1 MTSFRMTQGAAV
13 AALAFVIAAPAD
25 AQSRSQAA
33 NYQAGYGNA
42 RQATA
47 QNSTGSTRDSNG
59 NRIIVDGI
67 IQSGAS
73 GYSRQSGGVSSS
85 YSGVGGQGGYTGGST
100 AIGNNL
106 NVVVQGNRNT
116 VIVNSTQN
124 NSGNVTAGTTVNGT
138 PRAQ

>member
-1 MTSFRMTQGAAV
+1 MTSIRMTQGAAV
-13 AALAFVIAAPAD
+13 AALALVVAAPAD

-42 RQATA
+42 RQATT
-47 QNSTGSTRDSNG
+47 QNATGSTRDANG

-67 IQSGAS
+67 IQNGAS
-73 GYSRQSGGVSSS
+73 SYTRQSGGVSSS

-124 NSGNVTAGTTVNGT
+124 NSGTVTAGTNVTGT

>member
-1 MTSFRMTQGAAV
+1 MNSSRMIQGTAV
-13 AALAFVIAAPAD
+13 VAIAIIIAAPAL
-25 AQSRSQAA
+25 AQSRGQA

-47 QNSTGSTRDSNG
+47 QNTTGSTRDGNG
-59 NRIIVDGI
+59 NRLIVDGI

-73 GYSRQSGGVSSS
+73 SYSRQTGGVSSS

-124 NSGNVTAGTTVNGT
+124 NSGTVTAGTNVNGT

>member
-25 AQSRSQAA
+25 AQSRSHAA

-67 IQSGAS
+67 IQNGAS

-85 YSGVGGQGGYTGGST
+85 WSGVGGQGGYAGGST